1 MFFSLYGRIE
11 YINFDKSST
20 HQQDNNV
27 QLSIYKFLMLFSPW
41 FALLLQFKCY
51 LTFYKSQAETFDY
64 HLYAWYLGSV
74 WAVASHL
81 NIILP
86 PCQSIQQLSQTTRMQ
101 QIFSSFL
108 FIYLEEITES
118 FNLTPDQS
126 RVILIKD
133 ILDESPNDE
142 TKL

>member
-1 MFFSLYGRIE
+1 
-11 YINFDKSST
+11 
-20 HQQDNNV
+20 
-27 QLSIYKFLMLFSPW
+27 
-41 FALLLQFKCY
+41 
-51 LTFYKSQAETFDY
+51 
-64 HLYAWYLGSV
+64 
-74 WAVASHL
+74 
-81 NIILP
+81 
-86 PCQSIQQLSQTTRMQ
+86 MQ

-118 FNLTPDQS
+118 FNFTPDQS